1 MENPHETCHCCQSQ
15 AENPRRRK
23 LLGWAVGVINVVL
36 LGSFL
41 GPVVGFV
48 GSPLGRRAK
57 GRWVPLL
64 NEAELPVGSTREAS
78 FVMSVQD
85 GYMKADRKYTVFV
98 RRTETG
104 LVCFD
109 PACTHL
115 GCRIE
120 LQAAKGRFLCP
131 CHGGVFDADGKV
143 VSGPP
148 PKPLDQHPV
157 KLEAGKVWIY
167 KEV

>member
-1 MENPHETCHCCQSQ
+1 MEHDKKNCPCQ
-15 AENPRRRK
+15 AEAPNPRRRK

-36 LGSFL
+36 VGSFL
-41 GPVVGFV
+41 GPVLGFV
-48 GSPLGRRAK
+48 GSPIGNRKK

-64 NEAELPVGSTREAS
+64 NERDLPVGETKEAS
-78 FVMSVQD
+78 FVMSIQD
-85 GYMKADRKYTVFV
+85 GFMRTDRKYTVFV
-98 RRTETG
+98 KRDENG
-104 LVCFD
+104 VVCFD

-131 CHGGVFDADGKV
+131 CHGGIFATDGTV

-148 PKPLDQHPV
+148 PKPLEQHPA
-157 KLEAGKVWIY
+157 KLEGGKIWIY